1 MAKLKKLLED
11 AFQDTPKVKKTVP
24 KSGMAARTNPKD
36 LAKAGLDV
44 EKSRTA
50 AKVAKDKERQ
60 RRIEELRDDKIAFLR
75 AKNTGSSSDRSF
87 KLPTNKEIEAYT
99 DITSVILNGIADGSK
114 DLSTYFNATDNI
126 NITGVN
132 NQEDLNNAFKL
143 LAKNKTFMTDL
154 ATYLENAKLSEDY
167 LLNMDNAISLGIK
180 NVLAD
185 NKYSYNK
192 EKGIIKLFDK
202 KEITKR

>member
-1 MAKLKKLLED
+1 
-11 AFQDTPKVKKTVP
+11 
-24 KSGMAARTNPKD
+24 
-36 LAKAGLDV
+36 
-44 EKSRTA
+44 
-50 AKVAKDKERQ
+50 
-60 RRIEELRDDKIAFLR
+60 
-75 AKNTGSSSDRSF
+75 
-87 KLPTNKEIEAYT
+87 
-99 DITSVILNGIADGSK
+99 
-114 DLSTYFNATDNI
+114 
-126 NITGVN
+126 
-132 NQEDLNNAFKL
+132 
-143 LAKNKTFMTDL
+143 MTDL